1 MSEHTPPTPP
11 VDLNKDS
18 DTGRNQSIVDPT
30 RPDDSQDTGNPGDNP
45 AESGQPKFARLR
57 RFIVP
62 VLTLLLLAIVLITF
76 RTVLLPFV
84 FACII
89 VYLMEPIVSRMSDP
103 EGGGRSL
110 PRWAAVVLVYIG
122 FLAVVSTS
130 VVFMAPRFLT
140 EIVRFI
146 ETTPEAVQEFRHEK
160 LPGINRDLQSYL
172 RSNITLTPETQDLK
186 TVKMHIRDAREH
198 AANVAAAMARA
209 QAEVAV
215 ASQVKI
221 HWDLVGD
228 PGNLHRRYIGR
239 VPSELIKSLPADNG
253 ATRNGI
259 WSREGLRTAPLL
271 RMEPDEMGGYAFYL
285 EGDAVEIVSH
295 ADNVWTLRREDTSRL
310 SMDDAQKDLDVHR
323 MFDLERSFDDMIEG
337 FTTITSA
344 RISSIMVFAQTF
356 LVGVIQM
363 LVAIMLTLMV
373 AAFLSIDLPRTKR
386 TVRAAVPRGYG
397 DAYDE
402 LLQRIDTR
410 LGGVVRGQLMICV
423 VNGLLTYLGLVILD
437 IKYSMILAVVAAALS
452 IIPIFGAILS
462 TVPIVIIAVTQSFT
476 VGMLALGWI
485 LVVHFIEANF
495 LNPKIIGSTAQIHP
509 VFVIFVLLAGQSTF
523 GLVGAILAIPIA
535 SIVLTILGFVRDSYM
550 KDTMDSEPEE
560 PTHEDVEA
568 TGVI

>member
-1 MSEHTPPTPP
+1 MKPMSEHVPPTP
-11 VDLNKDS
+11 DLDNDS
-18 DTGRNQSIVDPT
+18 ETGQKRILANQDKQSEPQSEGISEQRVVEQAQS
-30 RPDDSQDTGNPGDNP
+30 R
-45 AESGQPKFARLR
+45 FARLR

-62 VLTLLLLAIVLITF
+62 VLTVLLLATVLITF

-89 VYLMEPIVSRMSDP
+89 VYLMEPIVSRMSDSS
-103 EGGGRSL
+103 GSRRSL

-146 ETTPEAVQEFRHEK
+146 ETTPESVQEFRSEK

-172 RSNITLTPETQDLK
+172 RSNVTLTPEIQDLK
-186 TVKMHIRDAREH
+186 AAKKGVRDAREH

-215 ASQVKI
+215 ATQVKI
-221 HWDLVGD
+221 HWDLIGEPGD
-228 PGNLHRRYIGR
+228 LRRRYIGR
-239 VPSELIKSLPADNG
+239 VPAELSKALPVDNE
-253 ATRNGI
+253 ASRNGR
-259 WSREGLRTAPLL
+259 WSTEGVRTAPLF
-271 RMEPDEMGGYAFYL
+271 RMEPDELGGFSFYL

-295 ADNVWTLRREDTSRL
+295 AENVWTVRREDTSRL
-310 SMDDAQKDLDVHR
+310 SIDDAQKDLDVHR
-323 MFDLERSFDDMIEG
+323 MFDLERTFDDLIEG

-356 LVGVIQM
+356 LLGVVQM

-386 TVRAAVPRGYG
+386 VVRASVPRGYG

-402 LLQRIDTR
+402 LLKRVDTR
-410 LGGVVRGQLMICV
+410 LGGVVRGQLIICM
-423 VNGLLTYLGLVILD
+423 VNGLLTYVGLAILN
-437 IKYSMILAVVAAALS
+437 IKYSMLLAVIAAVLS

-462 TVPIVIIAVTQSFT
+462 TVPIVLIAVTQSFT
-476 VGMLALGWI
+476 VGLLAMGWI
-485 LVVHFIEANF
+485 LVVHFVEANF

-535 SIVLTILGFVRDSYM
+535 SIVLTTLGFFRDSYM
-550 KDTMDSEPEE
+550 KDTMDSELESPL
-560 PTHEDVEA
+560 HEDV
-568 TGVI
+568 

>member
-1 MSEHTPPTPP
+1 MSEHAPPGP
-11 VDLNKDS
+11 DLDNDS
-18 DTGRNQSIVDPT
+18 DTGQNRLLADQDKQT
-30 RPDDSQDTGNPGDNP
+30 DSQTQE
-45 AESGQPKFARLR
+45 ASGQRAVEPGQSRFARLR

-76 RTVLLPFV
+76 RTVLLPFI

-103 EGGGRSL
+103 GAGRRSL

-122 FLAVVSTS
+122 FLAIVSTS

-146 ETTPEAVQEFRHEK
+146 ETTPEAVQEFRNEK

-172 RSNITLTPETQDLK
+172 RSNVTLTPEIQDLK
-186 TVKMHIRDAREH
+186 AVKKGVREAREH

-209 QAEVAV
+209 QAEIAV
-215 ASQVKI
+215 ATQVKI
-221 HWDLVGD
+221 HWDLVGE
-228 PGNLHRRYIGR
+228 PGDLHRRYIGR
-239 VPSELIKSLPADNG
+239 VPAELTKALPVDNE
-253 ATRNGI
+253 ANRNGR
-259 WSREGLRTAPLL
+259 WSTEGGRTAPLF
-271 RMEPDEMGGYAFYL
+271 RMEPDELGGYAFYL

-295 ADNVWTLRREDTSRL
+295 ADNVWTIRREDTSRL
-310 SMDDAQKDLDVHR
+310 SIDDAQKDLDVHR
-323 MFDLERSFDDMIEG
+323 MFDLERSFDDLIEG

-356 LVGVIQM
+356 LAGVIQM
-363 LVAIMLTLMV
+363 LVEIMLTLMV
-373 AAFLSIDLPRTKR
+373 AAFISIDLPRTKR
-386 TVRAAVPRGYG
+386 VVRAAVPRGYG

-402 LLQRIDTR
+402 LLKRVDVR
-410 LGGVVRGQLMICV
+410 LGGVVRGQLIICV
-423 VNGLLTYLGLVILD
+423 VNGLLTYLGLVILN
-437 IKYSMILAVVAAALS
+437 IKYSMLLAVVAAVLS

-462 TVPIVIIAVTQSFT
+462 TVPIVLIAITQSFT
-476 VGMLALGWI
+476 VGLLAIGWI
-485 LVVHFIEANF
+485 LLVHFVEANF

-550 KDTMDSEPEE
+550 EETMDPELE
-560 PTHEDVEA
+560 NPTHENVE
-568 TGVI
+568 TTRVI